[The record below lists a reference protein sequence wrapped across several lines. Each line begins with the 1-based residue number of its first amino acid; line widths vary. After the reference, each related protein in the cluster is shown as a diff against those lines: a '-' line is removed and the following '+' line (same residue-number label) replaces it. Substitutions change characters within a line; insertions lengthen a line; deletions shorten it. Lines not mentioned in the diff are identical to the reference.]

1 MKDYGYL
8 WWVNSH
14 GQPEPYEKFGFKL
27 NPVFGLEVPPD
38 AFMAIG
44 ASRTFIL
51 VIPSL
56 HLVAVRGGSG
66 FVSIQD
72 GTTRLSDESRGFVD
86 CVLASVTDLE
96 GGGEI
101 QSS

>member
-1 MKDYGYL
+1 
-8 WWVNSH
+8 
-14 GQPEPYEKFGFKL
+14 
-27 NPVFGLEVPPD
+27 
-38 AFMAIG
+38 MAIG